1 MKTPKRPFTLAAF
14 TTVIVV
20 ISVAAFFL
28 ASPEPADAHQPEGLR
43 ISQAPVEDYPCPY
56 GHDPACD
63 STSALPAPNP
73 YWGASPDTQLNTD
86 IIGNVNLG
94 RSVSL
99 YAIGNIR
106 TGRWKLPSGSDTV
119 TESTNSDDPGDV
131 RAALTSDITGLPW
144 VADGLTSQ
152 ERITRDWL
160 SFLQDREPA
169 LAQSLTGM
177 PFLQDY
183 NPGDQA
189 AIESIVVVAVIYD
202 DPDFITETLAITELA
217 DGGGLDN
224 DEAKIVSTFA
234 LAYAQGLT
242 FDIEWLAKYGQIEES
257 TVTGRYSN
265 SITICVIRLF
275 EDFDNSA
282 VMGRAKN
289 AVTHAEEL
297 MGKALP
303 TDFIPIA
310 IHDGPATGG
319 NNGISI
325 RIDEIL
331 DYTVTTDRDRLNI
344 IAHEIGHYYWYLP
357 GAEYDWLAEGAASY
371 VAAYAEKKKY
381 NDSDLYTHWY
391 PCPYY
396 RTVEH
401 LRADAPTEFS
411 AGIICNYSL
420 GERLFI
426 NLGRSMTDSAFKTAF
441 RKLHRDAEAS
451 IDNDDGADP
460 GELLLKAF
468 CSTCVNNPRNLG
480 AAGFTLARRY
490 GERILTDRTAAEGSV
505 SRLGQVVSA
514 SISGVYIHEA
524 YFGFAEIPATSPDPR
539 RWVRLYFDDVTN
551 PPKTVRIRVKQYHED
566 REPWYDAYQERPV
579 HSLDDGGALVLPF
592 LGYHQARPTGH
603 HWVSIF
609 NESDQLIAQVEYQV
623 MP

>member
-63 STSALPAPNP
+63 STSAPPAPNP
-73 YWGASPDTQLNTD
+73 YQGASPDAQLDTD
-86 IIGNVNLG
+86 IIGKLSLSS
-94 RSVSL
+94 SVSL
-99 YAIGNIR
+99 YAISNIR
-106 TGRWKLPSGSDTV
+106 AGRWKLPSGSNTV
-119 TESTNSDDPGDV
+119 TESADSDDPGDV
-131 RAALTSDITGLPW
+131 RATLTSDITGLPW

-152 ERITRDWL
+152 ERITRNWL
-160 SFLQDREPA
+160 SFLQDHEPA

-202 DPDFITETLAITELA
+202 DPDFITETLAITALA
-217 DGGGLDN
+217 DGDGLDN

-234 LAYAQGLT
+234 LAYAQERY
-242 FDIEWLAKYGQIEES
+242 FDIELLAEFGQIEES
-257 TVTGRYSN
+257 TATGRSN
-265 SITICVIRLF
+265 NTITFAVIRLGVAGS
-275 EDFDNSA
+275 DTA
-282 VMGRAKN
+282 VMADAKD
-289 AVTHAEEL
+289 AVKHTEEL

-303 TDFIPIA
+303 TDFVPIA
-310 IHDGPATGG
+310 IHDGPSEGA

-325 RIDEIL
+325 RIDRVI
-331 DYTVTTDRDRLNI
+331 DTNAVSDRLRLNV
-344 IAHEIGHYYWYLP
+344 IAHEIGHYYWHLP
-357 GAEYDWLAEGAASY
+357 GAEYDWLAEGAAAY
-371 VAAYAEKKKY
+371 VGAYAEKKEY
-381 NDSDLYTHWY
+381 NDDDLYTHWY
-391 PCPYY
+391 PFPYY

-401 LRADAPTEFS
+401 LRADAPTEVS
-411 AGIICNYSL
+411 SGTICNYSL

-451 IDNDDGADP
+451 IDNGDGADP

-480 AAGFTLARRY
+480 TAGFTLARRY
-490 GERILTDRTAAEGSV
+490 GERILTDRVATVGSIP
-505 SRLGQVVSA
+505 RLGQVVLT
-514 SISGVYIHEA
+514 SIDGYYDDES
-524 YFGFAEIPATSPDPR
+524 YFGFAEIPATSPDPH
-539 RWVRLYFDDVTN
+539 RWVGLYFDNVSN
-551 PPKTVRIRVKQYHED
+551 PPETVRIRVKQYHED
-566 REPWYDAYQERPV
+566 REAWYDQDQEWRVFFSDNSARVYPY
-579 HSLDDGGALVLPF
+579 
-592 LGYHQARPTGH
+592 LGSQNPRPTGH